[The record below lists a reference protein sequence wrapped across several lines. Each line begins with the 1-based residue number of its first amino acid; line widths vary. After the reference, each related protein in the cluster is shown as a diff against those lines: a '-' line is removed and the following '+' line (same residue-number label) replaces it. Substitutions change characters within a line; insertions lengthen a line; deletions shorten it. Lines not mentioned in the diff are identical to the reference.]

1 MAVFHNQGKSSAS
14 KEAAGAYNGPVS
26 VGRFVTPI
34 AGKTLSRGGAVLT
47 ELICEWPAI
56 AGPAL
61 ALYTRPEKLTKGR
74 AGAQFSGK
82 ARALGASLEGRSG
95 EGARSPV
102 QHAPAY

>member
-61 ALYTRPEKLTKGR
+61 AQAPRGAGAPDSHPSR
-74 AGAQFSGK
+74 AG
-82 ARALGASLEGRSG
+82 
-95 EGARSPV
+95 
-102 QHAPAY
+102 